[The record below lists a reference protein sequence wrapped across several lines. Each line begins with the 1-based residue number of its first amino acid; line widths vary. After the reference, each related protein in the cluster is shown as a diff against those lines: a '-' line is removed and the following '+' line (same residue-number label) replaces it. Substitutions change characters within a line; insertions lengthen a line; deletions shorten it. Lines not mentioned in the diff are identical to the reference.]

1 MPAKQRNRAKLK
13 PPAVDKA
20 RRRKTS
26 EGVPPRFFVIR
37 TEQLK
42 PGESSKF
49 MLPMG
54 GVNEEC
60 FIVNYRGAFHAY
72 VNQCRH
78 VPMAMD
84 WVENQFFTEDGRYL
98 MCQTHCAFYE
108 PETGECVAG
117 PNSACG
123 KFLLRIPLEISDGRV
138 LACPPKQQAE
148 TRI

>member
-13 PPAVDKA
+13 RSNVRHPT
-20 RRRKTS
+20 RRKAN
-26 EGVPPRFFVIR
+26 EGVPPRFFVTR
-37 TEQLK
+37 TDQLK

-49 MLPMG
+49 MLAVG
-54 GVNEEC
+54 GVDEEC
-60 FIVNYRGAFHAY
+60 FIVNYRGTFHAY

-78 VPMAMD
+78 VAMAMD

-123 KFLLRIPLEISDGRV
+123 KFLLRIPLEISEGRV
-138 LACPPKQQAE
+138 LACPPARRAE